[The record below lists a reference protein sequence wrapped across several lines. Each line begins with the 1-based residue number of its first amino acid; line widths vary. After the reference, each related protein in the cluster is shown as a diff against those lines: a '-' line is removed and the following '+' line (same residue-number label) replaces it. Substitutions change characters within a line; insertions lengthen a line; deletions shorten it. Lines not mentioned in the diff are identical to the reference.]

1 MDVSTV
7 SPSTSTASRDTASAR
22 AATPQSGSASAT
34 SAQAST
40 SASSSDST
48 SPPGGPPY
56 TSPVVGF
63 DTGTGTAILQFR
75 DQTSGQLQFQLPS
88 RTALQ
93 YAEAVATTPD
103 AKTIS
108 DVEKKSG
115 GDVLA

>member
-7 SPSTSTASRDTASAR
+7 SPSTSTATRDTASTR
-22 AATPQSGSASAT
+22 AATAQSGSANAASGQTTT
-34 SAQAST
+34 S
-40 SASSSDST
+40 SSSDAT

-63 DTGTGTAILQFR
+63 DSGTGTAILQFR

-93 YAEAVATTPD
+93 YAEAVATSPD
-103 AKTIS
+103 AKSIS
-108 DVEKKSG
+108 DVEKSG

>member
-7 SPSTSTASRDTASAR
+7 SPSTSTASRDTATTR
-22 AATPQSGSASAT
+22 AATAQSGSSAT
-34 SAQAST
+34 SAQATT

-103 AKTIS
+103 PKSINE
-108 DVEKKSG
+108 VEKKSG

>member
-7 SPSTSTASRDTASAR
+7 SPSTSTASRDTASTR
-22 AATPQSGSASAT
+22 AATTQSGSSAASSGQTAT
-34 SAQAST
+34 TA
-40 SASSSDST
+40 SSDSST
-48 SPPGGPPY
+48 PPGGPPY

-63 DTGTGTAILQFR
+63 DTGTGKAILQFR

-93 YAEAVATTPD
+93 YAEAVATSPG
-103 AKTIS
+103 AKSINGA
-108 DVEKKSG
+108 DKSG